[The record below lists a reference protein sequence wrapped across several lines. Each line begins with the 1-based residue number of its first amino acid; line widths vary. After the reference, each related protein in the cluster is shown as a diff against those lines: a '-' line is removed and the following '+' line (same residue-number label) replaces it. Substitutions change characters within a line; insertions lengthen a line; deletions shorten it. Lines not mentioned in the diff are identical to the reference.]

1 MNSED
6 RRLYSNKIGG
16 ILMIV
21 DDIES
26 QLAYVADKMLT
37 EKCSEIQHI
46 VELGTGDKFKF
57 HIRRLKKERQDEE
70 LIQDAE
76 RTIKKI
82 EKVLFR
88 G

>member
-1 MNSED
+1 M
-6 RRLYSNKIGG
+6 KIKSKL
-16 ILMIV
+16 IDYI
-21 DDIES
+21 
-26 QLAYVADKMLT
+26 
-37 EKCSEIQHI
+37 
-46 VELGTGDKFKF
+46 
-57 HIRRLKKERQDEE
+57 ERQDEE